1 MRETTRAIYQDLF
14 QRYPALVCCKETVHA
29 AIETLLTCF
38 ASGGKLLVC
47 GNGGSASDS
56 EHIVGELMKTFM
68 LRRPLEE
75 NLQKKLR
82 ASYPEQAET
91 MIANLQRAVPAISL
105 VSETALM
112 TAYTNDNSAE
122 MAFAQQ
128 VLSYGCC
135 GDVLLAITTSG
146 NSGNILYA
154 TRVAHALGVKVIGL
168 TGESGGEIKSL
179 SDVCVCAP
187 SSITYQIQEYHL
199 PIYHCLCACVEN
211 ELFGEDA

>member
-1 MRETTRAIYQDLF
+1 MRNTTRAIISDLAV
-14 QRYPALVCCKETVHA
+14 RYPALAVCEPSVMA
-29 AIETLLTCF
+29 AAEALLRCF
-38 ASGGKLLVC
+38 SGGGQLLVC

-68 LRRPLEE
+68 LDRPLDETMCE
-75 NLQKKLR
+75 KLR
-82 ASYPEQAET
+82 MAYPDHAEN

-128 VLSYGCC
+128 VLSYGRP
-135 GDVLLAITTSG
+135 GDILLAITTSG
-146 NSGNILYA
+146 NSANVLNAARIA
-154 TRVAHALGVKVIGL
+154 RVIGVEVLGL
-168 TGESGGEIKSL
+168 TGESGGRLKAL
-179 SDVCVCAP
+179 SDQCICAP
-187 SSITYQIQEYHL
+187 SAVTYQIQEYHL

-211 ELFGEDA
+211 ELFGGIA

>member
-1 MRETTRAIYQDLF
+1 MRESTYKILTNLIE
-14 QRYPALVCCKETVHA
+14 RYPALSVCERDIDA
-29 AIETLLTCF
+29 AAATLLTCF
-38 ASGGKLLVC
+38 GQGGQLLVC

-68 LRRPLEE
+68 LNRPLDSAMCE
-75 NLQKKLR
+75 KLHT
-82 ASYPEQAET
+82 AYPEHAEK

-128 VLSYGCC
+128 VLSYGRP

-146 NSGNILYA
+146 NSSNVLQAARIA
-154 TRVAHALGVKVIGL
+154 RVVGVKVLGL
-168 TGESGGEIKSL
+168 TGESGGQIKSL
-179 SDVCVCAP
+179 SDICICAP
-187 SSITYQIQEYHL
+187 SSITYQIQEFHL
-199 PIYHCLCACVEN
+199 PVYHCLCACVEN
-211 ELFGEDA
+211 ELFGSDT

>member
-1 MRETTRAIYQDLF
+1 MRNTTRAIISNLSH
-14 QRYPALVCCKETVHA
+14 RYPALTACEASMETAVEA
-29 AIETLLTCF
+29 LLTCF
-38 ASGGKLLVC
+38 AQGGKLLVC

-68 LRRPLEE
+68 LERPLDETMCE
-75 NLQKKLR
+75 KIR
-82 ASYPEQAET
+82 TAYPDQADK

-128 VLSYGCC
+128 VLSYGRP
-135 GDVLLAITTSG
+135 GDILLAITTSG
-146 NSGNILYA
+146 NSGNVLNAARIA
-154 TRVAHALGVKVIGL
+154 RVTGVKVLGL
-168 TGESGGEIKSL
+168 TGENGGALKAL
-179 SDVCVCAP
+179 SDICICAP
-187 SSITYQIQEYHL
+187 SHITYQIQEYHL

-211 ELFGEDA
+211 ELFGVDA

>member
-1 MRETTRAIYQDLF
+1 MKNTTQAIITNLF
-14 QRYPALVCCKETVHA
+14 QRYPCLSECAGAVETAV
-29 AIETLLTCF
+29 ELLLQCF
-38 ASGGKLLVC
+38 RSGNKLLVC

-68 LRRPLEE
+68 LERPLDSAMREKI
-75 NLQKKLR
+75 QR
-82 ASYPEQAET
+82 TYPDHAEH

-128 VLSYGCC
+128 VLSYGRP

-146 NSGNILYA
+146 NSANVLNAARIA
-154 TRVAHALGVKVIGL
+154 RVANVQVLGL
-168 TGESGGEIKSL
+168 TGQSGGKL
-179 SDVCVCAP
+179 KPLTDVCICAP
-187 SSITYQIQEYHL
+187 STVTYQIQEYHL

-211 ELFGEDA
+211 ELFGVEA